1 MRNTSNPKYFP
12 WITVFSGMVGA
23 ALQFWLL
30 SSAEP
35 TGLLPKNHI
44 AAPLS
49 FLLLALTLTAVFL
62 LTRKAEFSPRYE
74 KLFPRTPIAAA
85 GSAAGAIAMGISA
98 FTQTAAGLF
107 RVFLPL
113 LGILSACALLAL
125 AYFRLK
131 GMRPHCLFSCVV
143 AFYLL
148 FRNLNLCR
156 QWGTEPQ
163 MQLFFFQL
171 LAALLLL
178 LTCYYRAELDANTR
192 YPRQYAFFNQAALF
206 CCCLCI
212 PGEHG
217 IFYLLAAIWMAAE
230 EIRFH
235 RS

>member
-12 WITVFSGMVGA
+12 WITVFTGIVGA

-30 SSAEP
+30 SSVDA

-44 AAPLS
+44 AGTLS
-49 FLLLALTLTAVFL
+49 FLLLALILGAIFL
-62 LTRKAEFSPRYE
+62 LIRKAEFSPRYE
-74 KLFPRTPIAAA
+74 KLFPRSPIAAA
-85 GSAAGAIAMGISA
+85 GSAAGAVAIGISA
-98 FTQTAAGLF
+98 FTQTGTGLF
-107 RVFLPL
+107 RVLLPV
-113 LGILSACALLAL
+113 LGALSACALLAL

-131 GMRPHCLFSCVV
+131 GMRPHCLFSCVA

-148 FRNLNLCR
+148 FRNLILCR

-171 LAALLLL
+171 LASMFLLLA
-178 LTCYYRAELDANTR
+178 CYYRAELDANTR

-212 PGEHG
+212 PGENR

-230 EIRFH
+230 GIRFH
-235 RS
+235 HN